1 DCVIN
6 RRRQYISYIHDSTYS
21 SQIVT
26 ITREKN
32 TLSYTTLFRSPGA
45 LLELAVEIGAA
56 GVLLDTMAKDAG
68 LFMLLD
74 PTTVGEWVAA
84 AHAADRLAGLAG
96 SLRGTDFA
104 TARALGADLVGVRGA
119 ACVGGRTGR
128 VSRGRVAA
136 LSALARAAPPLAVT
150 ALV

>member
-1 DCVIN
+1 M
-6 RRRQYISYIHDSTYS
+6 
-21 SQIVT
+21 
-26 ITREKN
+26 
-32 TLSYTTLFRSPGA
+32 
-45 LLELAVEIGAA
+45 EIGAA

-84 AHAADRLAGLAG
+84 AHAAGRLAGLAG